1 MKKTISAFI
10 LAMATSVAI
19 ASQCPMDMAKI
30 DEALAGD
37 HGLSTEQVSQ
47 VETLREQGEKLHEE
61 GKHQESVETLGE
73 AKSILGIE

>member
-1 MKKTISAFI
+1 MKKTLSAFI

-37 HGLSTEQVSQ
+37 HGLTAEQVSQ
-47 VETLREQGEKLHEE
+47 VEALREQGATLHQE